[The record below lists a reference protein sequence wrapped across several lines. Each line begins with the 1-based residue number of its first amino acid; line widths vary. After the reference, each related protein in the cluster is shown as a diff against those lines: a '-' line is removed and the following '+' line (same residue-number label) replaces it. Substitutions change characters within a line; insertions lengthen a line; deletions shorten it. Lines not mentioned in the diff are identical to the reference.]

1 MDETTDCTELKKQ
14 TDTGFLFI
22 QQEKNYIAQKM
33 KFSIKDFLS
42 KCDQIRSF
50 LWIWSQL
57 LKKSLMKNFIFYA
70 VLLRSDP
77 GFRIAVPWSRSNG
90 FGRWKMLTSLDLK
103 EKPNRNSPAFALKFA
118 TFLLQIKPVL

>member
-14 TDTGFLFI
+14 ADTGFLFI
-22 QQEKNYIAQKM
+22 QQEKNYTAQKM
-33 KFSIKDFLS
+33 QFSIKDFLS
-42 KCDQIRSF
+42 KCSF
-50 LWIWSQL
+50 LRIWSHL
-57 LKKSLMKNFIFYA
+57 LNKSLMKNFIFYA

-90 FGRWKMLTSLDLK
+90 FGRWKMLTLLDLK